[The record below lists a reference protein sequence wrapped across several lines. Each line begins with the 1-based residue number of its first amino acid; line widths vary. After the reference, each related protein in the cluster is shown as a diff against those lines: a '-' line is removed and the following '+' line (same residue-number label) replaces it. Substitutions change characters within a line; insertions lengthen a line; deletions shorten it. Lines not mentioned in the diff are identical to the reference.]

1 MKWMPMRTLFSEFAM
16 ALANTTI
23 SSHAVSEI
31 GEIPLREAATLRAK
45 RRLQRNVL
53 KAFVVNRLD
62 ISDMRVKVNGA
73 LIALE
78 GTLSNT
84 HDIDTAV
91 LIARNVDG
99 VCAVRDAL
107 SVRAKVCHTL
117 N

>member
-1 MKWMPMRTLFSEFAM
+1 MKWMPVRTLFSEFAV

-23 SSHAVSEI
+23 SSHTASDI
-31 GEIPLREAATLRAK
+31 GDISLREAATRRAK

-62 ISDMRVKVNGA
+62 ISDMRIKVNGA

-84 HDIDTAV
+84 HDIDMAV

-99 VCAVRDAL
+99 VRAVRDAL
-107 SVRAKVCHTL
+107 SVRAKVRNTT